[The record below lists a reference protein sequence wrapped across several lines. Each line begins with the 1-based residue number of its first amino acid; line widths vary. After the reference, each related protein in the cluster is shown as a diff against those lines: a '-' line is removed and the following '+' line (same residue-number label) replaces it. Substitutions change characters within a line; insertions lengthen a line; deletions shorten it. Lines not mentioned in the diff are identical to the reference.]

1 MLRKR
6 CSRQRNSL
14 CKATEERG
22 DMVGE
27 LPRSSVLLAYESECG
42 GFPMKLKKLKL
53 QGPSLDGH
61 FPRNVSI
68 FL

>member
-1 MLRKR
+1 
-6 CSRQRNSL
+6 
-14 CKATEERG
+14 
-22 DMVGE
+22 MVGE